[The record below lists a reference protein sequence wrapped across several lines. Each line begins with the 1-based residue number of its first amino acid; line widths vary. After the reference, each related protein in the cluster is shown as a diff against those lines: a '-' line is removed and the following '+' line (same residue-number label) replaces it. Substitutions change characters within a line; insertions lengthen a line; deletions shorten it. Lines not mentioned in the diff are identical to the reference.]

1 MGIHR
6 KFTEKVKTHP
16 KYFQIF
22 LVALVV
28 TFIITILVVGS
39 LSEPNRLLQ
48 LYAPSEKYDLY
59 KVYFF
64 QVCRSKID
72 GINDGCHGYLP
83 AVLSNDASIA
93 GFPNLRI
100 IFALFFLSG
109 LAHLVHGY
117 FGIRVHL
124 NHLHHPKI
132 ENAMAFISFFTS
144 LAAAIACPWIL
155 IDYRCRIQSISN
167 DEITVDVSTSI
178 IGLGFTAVL
187 FSLVSREILIV
198 GTLKNERAIL
208 AFSSSAGDGEGP
220 LQPSQDY
227 GDEEGDEEENGSPK
241 VPVRT
246 TKEEYVRPAVGG
258 YQGKP
263 EEYVRPAV
271 GGYQGKPE
279 EYVRPA
285 VGGYQGKPEEYVRPA
300 VGGYQGKLEVV
311 SPSSG
316 YVSRPQGPAYQ
327 SRPQGPAFP
336 PGI

>member
-1 MGIHR
+1 MGIHG

-187 FSLVSREILIV
+187 FSL
-198 GTLKNERAIL
+198 NERAIL

-246 TKEEYVRPAVGG
+246 TKEEYVRPVMGG

-285 VGGYQGKPEEYVRPA
+285 VGGYQGKPE
-300 VGGYQGKLEVV
+300 VV

-316 YVSRPQGPAYQ
+316 YVSRPQGPAY
-327 SRPQGPAFP
+327 P

>member
-1 MGIHR
+1 M
-6 KFTEKVKTHP
+6 
-16 KYFQIF
+16 
-22 LVALVV
+22 
-28 TFIITILVVGS
+28 
-39 LSEPNRLLQ
+39 
-48 LYAPSEKYDLY
+48 
-59 KVYFF
+59 
-64 QVCRSKID
+64 
-72 GINDGCHGYLP
+72 
-83 AVLSNDASIA
+83 
-93 GFPNLRI
+93 
-100 IFALFFLSG
+100 
-109 LAHLVHGY
+109 
-117 FGIRVHL
+117 
-124 NHLHHPKI
+124 
-132 ENAMAFISFFTS
+132 
-144 LAAAIACPWIL
+144 
-155 IDYRCRIQSISN
+155 
-167 DEITVDVSTSI
+167 
-178 IGLGFTAVL
+178 L

-279 EYVRPA
+279 
-285 VGGYQGKPEEYVRPA
+285 
-300 VGGYQGKLEVV
+300 VV

>member
-1 MGIHR
+1 M
-6 KFTEKVKTHP
+6 
-16 KYFQIF
+16 
-22 LVALVV
+22 
-28 TFIITILVVGS
+28 
-39 LSEPNRLLQ
+39 
-48 LYAPSEKYDLY
+48 
-59 KVYFF
+59 
-64 QVCRSKID
+64 
-72 GINDGCHGYLP
+72 
-83 AVLSNDASIA
+83 
-93 GFPNLRI
+93 
-100 IFALFFLSG
+100 
-109 LAHLVHGY
+109 
-117 FGIRVHL
+117 
-124 NHLHHPKI
+124 
-132 ENAMAFISFFTS
+132 
-144 LAAAIACPWIL
+144 
-155 IDYRCRIQSISN
+155 
-167 DEITVDVSTSI
+167 
-178 IGLGFTAVL
+178 L

-263 EEYVRPAV
+263 E
-271 GGYQGKPE
+271 
-279 EYVRPA
+279 
-285 VGGYQGKPEEYVRPA
+285 
-300 VGGYQGKLEVV
+300 VV